1 MYARRK
7 YQKLGIWQKPFGKKE
22 KKNFIKIYII
32 LARLKFND
40 HQMISTVK
48 IN

>member
-7 YQKLGIWQKPFGKKE
+7 YQKLGMCQKPFGKKD
-22 KKNFIKIYII
+22 FIKIYII

-40 HQMISTVK
+40 HRMISTVK